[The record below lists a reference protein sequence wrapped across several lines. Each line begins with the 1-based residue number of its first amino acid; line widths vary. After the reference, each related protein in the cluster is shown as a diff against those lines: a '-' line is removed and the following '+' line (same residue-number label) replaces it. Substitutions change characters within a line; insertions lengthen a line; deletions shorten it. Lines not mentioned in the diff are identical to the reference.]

1 MQIQYSLTKYIFKVT
16 ISECGAYVGF
26 FVAQN
31 SVEEKSTV
39 LIIIVVIWDLKS
51 VFFFKAHFY
60 DKVKKIDFGCSE
72 ISHQKLKNLNSTN
85 DADMYFT

>member
-1 MQIQYSLTKYIFKVT
+1 MWCICWFFRCSKFSGGKVD
-16 ISECGAYVGF
+16 GVDNYRGDMGPQV
-26 FVAQN
+26 
-31 SVEEKSTV
+31 SV
-39 LIIIVVIWDLKS
+39 
-51 VFFFKAHFY
+51 FFKAHFY